1 MVNDLEYKR
10 ELIGMFKNIYPTLIN
25 PFAIT
30 LTKPNTHLTHQTL
43 IEDFMKLLN
52 RSYLKSR
59 NKRFKER
66 F

>member
-30 LTKPNTHLTHQTL
+30 LTKPNTNLTHPTL
-43 IEDFMKLLN
+43 IKFYEVIK
-52 RSYLKSR
+52 
-59 NKRFKER
+59 
-66 F
+66 